1 MRYHP
6 LPDGPTPEWL
16 TAVLREAGALP
27 RGRVTSLEAQ
37 GSDAFNSDLAFLR
50 ARYTPDAPPDAP
62 AALAL
67 KRNRPEPWAVEAGAD
82 EARFYRLVASLPDH
96 PPVTIPCYAA
106 AVDEAGGD
114 SYILLQDLSA
124 THAPPV
130 TREQQ
135 IGIVEAVP
143 RQGHID
149 AVVETLASLHGYW
162 WEHPLARSDTFT
174 VGHWTRSEERHG
186 AYLERRRAAW
196 ASMVEGEGDWLPREY
211 IALYTALLDALPGF
225 WERHLAP
232 RFRDLAGLTLVHGDS
247 YFANFLC
254 PREPGAGATYLLD
267 WQSPGFDLAGYDL
280 ANLLA
285 PFWTPEQ
292 RHEGGRERRA
302 LERYHRALL
311 AARPGAC
318 ALDALLD
325 DYRAGLIFWALMPVQ
340 DRHGGSP
347 RSYWWPKMECIIA
360 AFHNWRCGERLGLP
374 DL

>member
-6 LPDGPTPEWL
+6 LPNGPTPAWL
-16 TAVLREAGALP
+16 TAVLWEAGALP
-27 RGRVTSLEAQ
+27 QGAVTSLEAR
-37 GSDAFNSDLAFLR
+37 GSDAFNSDVTFLR
-50 ARYTPDAPPDAP
+50 AGYSPDAPPDAP
-62 AALAL
+62 LALVL

-82 EARFYRLVASLPDH
+82 EARFYRLVAELPGH

-106 AVDEAGGD
+106 AVDPEGGH
-114 SYILLQDLSA
+114 SYILLRDLSA

-143 RQGHID
+143 RENHLDATID
-149 AVVETLASLHGYW
+149 ALANLHAYW
-162 WEHPLARSDTFT
+162 WGHPLLQGDTFT
-174 VGHWTRSEERHG
+174 VGYWTRSEGRHA

-196 ASMVEGEGDWLPREY
+196 ASMAEGEGGWLPQEY
-211 IALYTALLDALPGF
+211 VALYTALLDALPGF

-232 RFRDLAGLTLVHGDS
+232 RFRDLAGLTLVHGDA

-254 PREPGAGATYLLD
+254 PREPGGGQAYLLD
-267 WQSPGFDLAGYDL
+267 WQSPSFDLAGYDL

-302 LERYHRALL
+302 LGRYHHALL

-318 ALDALLD
+318 GLEALLD
-325 DYRAGLIFWALMPVQ
+325 DYRAGLIFWVLMPVQ
-340 DRHGGSP
+340 DRHGGAP
-347 RSYWWPKMECIIA
+347 RSYWWPKMQCLIA
-360 AFHNWRCGERLGLP
+360 AFRDWRCGELLGL
-374 DL
+374 